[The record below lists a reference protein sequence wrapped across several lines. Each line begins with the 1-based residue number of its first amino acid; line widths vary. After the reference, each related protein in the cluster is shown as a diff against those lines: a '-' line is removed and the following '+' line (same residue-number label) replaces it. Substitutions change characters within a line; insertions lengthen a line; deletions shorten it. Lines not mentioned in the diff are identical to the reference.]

1 MPAPPVPTPTWR
13 AHWPAAVL
21 AVVAALVALWAR
33 HTLFPAFSWNRDEPV
48 YLWQVDALRAGHL
61 TPTDGGFPELFQPW
75 LSARGDGV
83 LFTQYTLG
91 WPLALLAAAVATGAA
106 GNALL
111 LGAALAVVGTY
122 ALGVELWQDRRIA
135 TVAGALM
142 VGSPILAIQGGAYL
156 SYLFTLGL
164 GLLFGAALLSGVRRG
179 RPARLL
185 AAGVLLGWIFLT
197 RPYDA
202 VLWGAAFAGFV
213 VVRDRAR
220 WRTLVRPFVLTGLA
234 ALPLVVLALA
244 YNRHVT
250 GGWLKFPITAA
261 DPLDTF
267 GFGRKRLMPSFE
279 PVDYGLGKAVRATAK
294 NAFVLPWFLVG
305 TYVGLVTAGVGLW
318 QRRRD
323 VSTLALILL
332 SAVFP
337 LGYFVFWGNHLSS
350 LAARI
355 SGPIY
360 LIPIYAPLCLLIG
373 SVLVGWWET
382 RRRLAWALLAA
393 LMVATVPAAVSRFD
407 VNRDI
412 SVQQAPWRDSVAGL
426 RGEALVFVADTARY
440 VLYMNPF
447 SSNGPDLDDR
457 ILYAAG
463 GSPSMLD
470 LMAAMPQ
477 RTAYLQRA
485 SVPSQEVGPRE
496 DPYELQVSLTPVEV
510 RSGPSLA
517 VTVTLDP
524 PAGASHASLRI
535 QAGAVDVRRAVDLGA
550 DGVSTDRF
558 VVGLPTSTDDTEIPL
573 DERGAIRVTVGYG
586 DSAAAAAGDPTAR
599 HTLQYRVVDGTI
611 EVLLPSTEQRN
622 VPVGRSHQWRHVVGL
637 PELRID
643 VAP

>member
-1 MPAPPVPTPTWR
+1 
-13 AHWPAAVL
+13 
-21 AVVAALVALWAR
+21 
-33 HTLFPAFSWNRDEPV
+33 
-48 YLWQVDALRAGHL
+48 
-61 TPTDGGFPELFQPW
+61 
-75 LSARGDGV
+75 
-83 LFTQYTLG
+83 
-91 WPLALLAAAVATGAA
+91 
-106 GNALL
+106 
-111 LGAALAVVGTY
+111 
-122 ALGVELWQDRRIA
+122 
-135 TVAGALM
+135 
-142 VGSPILAIQGGAYL
+142 
-156 SYLFTLGL
+156 
-164 GLLFGAALLSGVRRG
+164 
-179 RPARLL
+179 
-185 AAGVLLGWIFLT
+185 VLLGWIFLT

-202 VLWGAAFAGFV
+202 VLWGAAFAGFL

-220 WRTLVRPFVLTGLA
+220 WRSLVRPFVLTGIG
-234 ALPLVVLALA
+234 ALPLVGLALV
-244 YNRHVT
+244 YNHHVT
-250 GGWLKFPITAA
+250 GGWLRFPITVA

-393 LMVATVPAAVSRFD
+393 LLVATVPAAVSRFD

-426 RGEALVFVADTARY
+426 RGEALVYVADTARY

-463 GSPSMLD
+463 GSPSMLEH
-470 LMAAMPQ
+470 MAAMPLS
-477 RTAYLQRA
+477 TAYLQRA

-496 DPYELQVSLTPVEV
+496 HPYDLQVSLTPVEV
-510 RSGPSLA
+510 RSGPSLT

-535 QAGAVDVRRAVDLGA
+535 QAGAVDVRRAVELDD

-622 VPVGRSHQWRHVVGL
+622 MPVGRNRQWRHVVGL
-637 PELRID
+637 PELRLD